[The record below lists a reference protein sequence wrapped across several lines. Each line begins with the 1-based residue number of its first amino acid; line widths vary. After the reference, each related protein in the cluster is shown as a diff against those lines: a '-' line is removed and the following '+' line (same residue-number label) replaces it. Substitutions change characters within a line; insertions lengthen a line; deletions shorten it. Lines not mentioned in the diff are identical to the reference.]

1 MTPTAQHNFD
11 EFIQYLRVPTW
22 REGNLIE
29 WQQDKH
35 RFVAEWR
42 NNFLLFCIML
52 ARPMGD
58 TSPILER
65 LYGRAAPQRFSGLPI
80 RVYQDQESIIGA
92 LAIPEEA
99 VRTRQLMQLHENLRR
114 MFDIE
119 MP

>member
-22 REGNLIE
+22 RAGDLTE
-29 WQQDKH
+29 WQQGEH

-42 NNFLLFCIML
+42 NNTLLFCIML
-52 ARPMGD
+52 AKPRGD
-58 TSPILER
+58 TGPMLER
-65 LYGRAAPQRFSGLPI
+65 LYGRAAPQRFIGLPI

-99 VRTRQLMQLHENLRR
+99 VRTRRLMQLHESLCR
-114 MFDIE
+114 MFEIE
-119 MP
+119 VS